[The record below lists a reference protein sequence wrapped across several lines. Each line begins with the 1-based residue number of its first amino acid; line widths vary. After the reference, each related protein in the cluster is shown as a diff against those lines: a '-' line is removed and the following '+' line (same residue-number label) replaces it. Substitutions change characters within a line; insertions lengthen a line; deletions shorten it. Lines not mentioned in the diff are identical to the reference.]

1 MAELKVGDVL
11 EGRYRID
18 HPIAR
23 GGMSTVYRCVDLRLG
38 RAVAA
43 KVMDDQH
50 RDDPVFRQRFRREAR
65 AMAQLSHPNLV
76 NVYDFNSEGEHIF
89 LVMELI
95 TGGTLR
101 ELLAERGPMPPHAAT
116 AVMRAVL
123 TGLSVVH
130 QEGLV
135 HRDIKPDNVL
145 INGNHQVKLAD
156 FGLVRATDG
165 ATATTSQIVGT
176 VAYLS
181 PEQVDGSTITPASDV
196 YSAGIVLYELLT
208 GETPFEGETPLQRA
222 YDRLERTVPAPSS
235 RIEGVPPLFDA
246 LVASATALN
255 PADRFKDAG
264 EFLVALD
271 DIAEELALPSF
282 RVPVPKNSAAHRAAA
297 VPTSTTDVLPPVS
310 SMDATNVLPM
320 IPNEDSPQDASET
333 AVLSPYVDP
342 QAPQETSQLE
352 AAQLPPEQ
360 PAPIPQAV
368 PVPPAAPAPQMPVT
382 IPPRRPVSNR
392 SKLKT
397 AAWLI
402 FITLIVGAVAV
413 GGWWFGSGRY
423 GEIPQV
429 YGLSQTEAVAVVEE
443 AGFDPSTRFVFND
456 DVPRDHIVGSEP
468 HEGERQVRGQ
478 TVTILVSQGK
488 PTVPAFPDDRS
499 VETFRSEASKR
510 TLTITFG
517 DGVFSD
523 DIPEGKIVES
533 HPAPGETV
541 PVNSAIK
548 IETSRGPAPVNV
560 PDVRGM
566 EADKARELLE
576 STGLKVGDTTHD
588 FYHDVENGKV
598 NATIPSA
605 GTELAKGT
613 EVTLQVSTAL
623 KVPEVA
629 GQTVKDAIKTLND
642 AGLTVND
649 HVREE
654 GTTSDRADRVL
665 NVDPGSGALVDPA
678 HPTVTLVLPEKVLV
692 PGVMTKTVKEAADV
706 LSKVGLGVTAE
717 GNANARVFLQDPSP
731 GTSVAPGTTV
741 TLKGIG
747 PGWNREDD
755 NHYRR
760 KPQDNGVRHHGR
772 R

>member
-1 MAELKVGDVL
+1 MGDVL

-89 LVMELI
+89 LIMELI

-123 TGLSVVH
+123 TGLSVAH

-165 ATATTSQIVGT
+165 ANATTSQIVGT

-208 GETPFEGETPLQRA
+208 GETPFHGETPLQRA
-222 YDRLERTVPAPSS
+222 YDRLEHTVPAPSS

-246 LVASATALN
+246 LVASATALK
-255 PADRFKDAG
+255 PEDRFKDAG

-271 DIAEELALPSF
+271 DIAEELSLPSF

-320 IPNEDSPQDASET
+320 INPEDTSET
-333 AVLSPYVDP
+333 AVLSPYVAP
-342 QAPQETSQLE
+342 EAPQETSQFE
-352 AAQLPPEQ
+352 AAPLAVEQ
-360 PAPIPQAV
+360 PAAIPQAV
-368 PVPPAAPAPQMPVT
+368 PVPPAAPAPQMPVS

-423 GEIPQV
+423 GEIPQI
-429 YGLSQTEAVAVVEE
+429 YGLSQTQAVAVIEE
-443 AGFDPSTRFVFND
+443 AGFDPTTRFVFSN

-478 TVTILVSQGK
+478 AVTILVSQGK

-499 VETFRSEASKR
+499 VDAFRAEAAKR

-517 DGVFSD
+517 EGVFSD
-523 DIPEGKIVES
+523 DVPEGKIVES

-541 PVNSAIK
+541 PINSAIR

-566 EADKARELLE
+566 EADKARELIE
-576 STGLKVGDTTHD
+576 SSGLKVGDTTHD
-588 FYHDVENGKV
+588 FYRDVENGKA
-598 NATIPSA
+598 NGTIPGA
-605 GTELAKGT
+605 GTELAKGS
-613 EVTLQVSTAL
+613 EVTLQVSTAV

-642 AGLTVND
+642 AGLTVNNQT
-649 HVREE
+649 REP

-665 NVDPGSGALVDPA
+665 NVDPGAGALVDPA
-678 HPTVTLVLPEKVLV
+678 DPTVTLVLPEKIMV
-692 PGVMTKTVKEAADV
+692 PGVITKTVKEAADV
-706 LSKVGLGVTAE
+706 LSKVGLGVTAD
-717 GNANARVFLQDPSP
+717 GTANARVLLQDPTP
-731 GTSVAPGTTV
+731 GTAVEPGTTV

-747 PGWNREDD
+747 RGWNRDDD

-760 KPQDNGVRHHGR
+760 KPQDNGVPHRDR